1 MPVRRSLRATL
12 SALLALAALAF
23 QAALPGLHP
32 QHGAAALND
41 TRCAVAS
48 HDAPVV
54 QHATDGGA
62 AHDGLNCPLCATIAQ
77 GRAGA
82 TAAAPIVPQA
92 LASLDVAPPLVSRPL
107 AAPALTRAAPRG
119 PPAFA

>member
-1 MPVRRSLRATL
+1 MPLRRSARATL

-32 QHGAAALND
+32 QHGAAALNSV
-41 TRCAVAS
+41 RCAVAS

-54 QHATDGGA
+54 QHAVAGGA
-62 AHDGLNCPLCATIAQ
+62 AHDALTCELCATIAQ

-92 LASLDVAPPLVSRPL
+92 LASLDVAPPLVTRLL
-107 AAPALTRAAPRG
+107 AAPALTRAAPRA
-119 PPAFA
+119 PPVLA